1 MYCKNCGQKI
11 DDDDLFC
18 GNCGTKI
25 VRKSETAAYVPKQT
39 QNIQQNIEQP
49 WNTQQNIE
57 QPWNTQQNIEQP
69 WNTQQN
75 INRTKEAVDDI
86 NYDYTKLPT
95 EKPSGIKSFYFMDFL
110 IRLGNKENIPLCIYL
125 VLNVLLIGAFVTAV
139 CALPVG
145 WGMAAALLLYIA
157 SISIAV
163 SPIGEY
169 ILRRQNGCKKIEE
182 AAVIE
187 RLEPLFREVYYKA
200 KKQNPSISSDVRLF
214 INEDECPNAFATGRR
229 TVCVTRGLLTWSDAE
244 IKAALGHEFGHLAH
258 KDTDRILVVAIGNT
272 VIAGICYM
280 FQIAAIVM
288 DVIIAISSLFMR
300 NDSGFWV
307 RMVSALSRFLTV
319 IVIRAFN
326 RIWTQIGVLLCMKT
340 SRGNEYQADEFSC
353 RLGYGD
359 ALCQL
364 LSTLPS
370 AKPKGLFANL
380 ASSHPAS
387 EDRVAR
393 IQASMQANT
402 ISAE

>member
-69 WNTQQN
+69 RNTQQN

-157 SISIAV
+157 
-163 SPIGEY
+163 
-169 ILRRQNGCKKIEE
+169 
-182 AAVIE
+182 
-187 RLEPLFREVYYKA
+187 
-200 KKQNPSISSDVRLF
+200 
-214 INEDECPNAFATGRR
+214 
-229 TVCVTRGLLTWSDAE
+229 
-244 IKAALGHEFGHLAH
+244 
-258 KDTDRILVVAIGNT
+258 
-272 VIAGICYM
+272 
-280 FQIAAIVM
+280 
-288 DVIIAISSLFMR
+288 
-300 NDSGFWV
+300 
-307 RMVSALSRFLTV
+307 
-319 IVIRAFN
+319 
-326 RIWTQIGVLLCMKT
+326 
-340 SRGNEYQADEFSC
+340 
-353 RLGYGD
+353 
-359 ALCQL
+359 
-364 LSTLPS
+364 
-370 AKPKGLFANL
+370 
-380 ASSHPAS
+380 
-387 EDRVAR
+387 
-393 IQASMQANT
+393 
-402 ISAE
+402 

>member
-1 MYCKNCGQKI
+1 MYCKNCGQQI

-18 GNCGTKI
+18 ANCGAKI
-25 VRKSETAAYVPKQT
+25 VRKSEAAEAAAAPKQM
-39 QNIQQNIEQP
+39 QNIKQPKSVQQNVNQ
-49 WNTQQNIE
+49 TQ
-57 QPWNTQQNIEQP
+57 TV
-69 WNTQQN
+69 QQN
-75 INRTKEAVDDI
+75 INRSYNEQQNFNKAEQSTDNG

-95 EKPSGIKSFYFMDFL
+95 QKPEGIRSFYFMDFL

-125 VLNVLLIGAFVTAV
+125 VLNVLLIGVFVTAMF
-139 CALPVG
+139 ALPVG
-145 WGMAAALLLYIA
+145 WGMIAALLLYIA

-169 ILRRQNGCKKIEE
+169 ILRRQNGCTKIQD

-187 RLEPLFREVYYKA
+187 RLEPLYREVYYKA

-229 TVCVTRGLLTWSDAE
+229 TVCVTRGLLSWSDAE

-272 VIAGICYM
+272 VVAGICYM
-280 FQIAAIVM
+280 FQLAAIVM
-288 DVIIAISSLFMR
+288 DVIIAISSSFMR
-300 NDSGFWV
+300 SDNGFWV
-307 RMVSALSRFLTV
+307 RMVSAVSRFLTV

-380 ASSHPAS
+380 ESSHPAS

-393 IQASMQANT
+393 IQSLIQSNT
-402 ISAE
+402 VSVE

>member
-1 MYCKNCGQKI
+1 MYCRNCGHKVA
-11 DDDDLFC
+11 DDDLFC
-18 GNCGTKI
+18 ENCGTRIDRNKTLKAENPASAAGYTPSGQGNI
-25 VRKSETAAYVPKQT
+25 TQAAGYTAPVFERKQE
-39 QNIQQNIEQP
+39 E
-49 WNTQQNIE
+49 
-57 QPWNTQQNIEQP
+57 
-69 WNTQQN
+69 
-75 INRTKEAVDDI
+75 RTDSTDTD
-86 NYDYTKLPT
+86 YDYTKLPT
-95 EKPSGIKSFYFMDFL
+95 EKPSGIKSLYFMDFL
-110 IRLGNKENIPLCIYL
+110 IRLGHKENIPLCIYL
-125 VLNVLLIGAFVTAV
+125 VLNVLLIGVFVTAV

-145 WGMAAALLLYIA
+145 WGMLAALLLYIA

-169 ILRRQNGCKKIEE
+169 ILRRQNGCRKIQD
-182 AAVIE
+182 AAIIE
-187 RLEPLFREVYYKA
+187 RLEPIFREVYYKA
-200 KKQNPSISSDVRLF
+200 KKRNPEISSDVRLF
-214 INEDECPNAFATGRR
+214 INDDDCPNAFATGRR

-288 DVIIAISSLFMR
+288 DVIIAISSLFMKSE
-300 NDSGFWV
+300 NGFWV
-307 RMVSALSRFLTV
+307 RMISAFSRFITV

-393 IQASMQANT
+393 IRALAQSEPA
-402 ISAE
+402 AEE